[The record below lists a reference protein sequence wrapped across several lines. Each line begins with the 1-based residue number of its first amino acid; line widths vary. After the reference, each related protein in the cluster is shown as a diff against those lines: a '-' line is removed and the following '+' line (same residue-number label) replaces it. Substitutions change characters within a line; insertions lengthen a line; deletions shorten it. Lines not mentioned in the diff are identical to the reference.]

1 MAAPHN
7 LAALSAVELRRRI
20 GTREISPV
28 ELLEACIERIE
39 RINPLVNAM
48 AATDYAGARQAAKA
62 AESAVLRGE
71 SLGLLHGLPVGI
83 KDLEETAGLLTTF
96 GSPLFRDHVPD
107 FDSSMVARV
116 RAAGAIIVAKTNTP
130 EFGAGANTRNAV
142 WGATGNPFNPNLS
155 AGGSSGGSA
164 VALACDMLPLC
175 SGTDTGGSLRI
186 PAAMCGVVGFRP
198 SPGLVGS
205 DRRSLG
211 WTPISVGGPL
221 GRTVAD
227 TCLLLAAQA
236 ALDEYDPLS
245 YAVDGRGFAPPAL
258 VDPGSLRVAWTE
270 DFGTCPVEQSIRGV
284 FGDKIKA
291 MRHMFKSCDEVKF
304 DFGDAHRCFDVIRAL
319 NFVDRFRE
327 FYEKDPA
334 SLGPNV
340 RANYETGTR
349 MSLAD
354 VAWAQA
360 EQTRIFRGFQRMYKD
375 YDLVLSPTVA
385 VSPFPWTQ
393 LYLAE
398 MNGKPLLNY
407 YHWLALTYVIT
418 LTTNPSIALPC
429 GIDHA
434 GMPFGLQVTGRFRGD
449 RALLGAAQAL
459 EQAFGATLALRRPLP
474 DTPKIPVAAPALK
487 SIVTHAPSSAPEV
500 RSKSVR
506 ADV

>member
-1 MAAPHN
+1 M
-7 LAALSAVELRRRI
+7 
-20 GTREISPV
+20 
-28 ELLEACIERIE
+28 
-39 RINPLVNAM
+39 
-48 AATDYAGARQAAKA
+48 
-62 AESAVLRGE
+62 
-71 SLGLLHGLPVGI
+71 
-83 KDLEETAGLLTTF
+83 
-96 GSPLFRDHVPD
+96 
-107 FDSSMVARV
+107 
-116 RAAGAIIVAKTNTP
+116 
-130 EFGAGANTRNAV
+130 
-142 WGATGNPFNPNLS
+142 
-155 AGGSSGGSA
+155 
-164 VALACDMLPLC
+164 
-175 SGTDTGGSLRI
+175 
-186 PAAMCGVVGFRP
+186 
-198 SPGLVGS
+198 
-205 DRRSLG
+205 
-211 WTPISVGGPL
+211 
-221 GRTVAD
+221 
-227 TCLLLAAQA
+227 
-236 ALDEYDPLS
+236 S

-360 EQTRIFRGFQRMYKD
+360 EQTRIFRRFQRMYKD

-459 EQAFGATLALRRPLP
+459 EQAFGAILALRRPLP
-474 DTPKIPVAAPALK
+474 DTGKIPAAAPALK